1 MPRQAALTG
10 GLQLAR
16 RFLMPT
22 INSPAQLGIPGWQK
36 LKYTWRE
43 LFLHHQVENNPIP
56 GNRLYP
62 TYYFSVSSRRKR
74 ESYGNLIEYQEYEE
88 LSVRKKRE
96 EVAAVVETE
105 EEIALRSYG
114 SRLRCF
120 PSNFSCSIE
129 SFAVS
134 FSSINPFLHPDMSAG
149 LLEDS
154 LMTLSNSTTL
164 IGGQ

>member
-36 LKYTWRE
+36 LKSTWRE
-43 LFLHHQVENNPIP
+43 LFLHHQVENNPIF
-56 GNRLYP
+56 LVYP

-96 EVAAVVETE
+96 EAAAVVETE

-114 SRLRCF
+114 SRLRF
-120 PSNFSCSIE
+120 VVLRAFQASYWP
-129 SFAVS
+129 
-134 FSSINPFLHPDMSAG
+134 PFFIQIWVRARSKIPWRLW
-149 LLEDS
+149 
-154 LMTLSNSTTL
+154 TTPL
-164 IGGQ
+164 PR